1 MLTPSLLITAKPG
14 KPRKLS
20 ALLIAVINYHSTFSG
35 ALLVWDV
42 KDGHVKHEV
51 KLDRSE
57 MSQQITPKIMLP
69 SFGSII
75 TDFGHQLRIVRF
87 PLHDKN
93 E

>member
-1 MLTPSLLITAKPG
+1 MS
-14 KPRKLS
+14 
-20 ALLIAVINYHSTFSG
+20 
-35 ALLVWDV
+35 DV

-57 MSQQITPKIMLP
+57 MSQQITPKMLIP
-69 SFGSII
+69 SFGQII
-75 TDFGHQLRIVRF
+75 CDFGHELRVVRF

>member
-1 MLTPSLLITAKPG
+1 MPYFLIPPSTSP
-14 KPRKLS
+14 LS
-20 ALLIAVINYHSTFSG
+20 PPTIAFLG
-35 ALLVWDV
+35 ALLVSDV

-57 MSQQITPKIMLP
+57 MRQQITPKILLP
-69 SFGSII
+69 SFGQII
-75 TDFGHQLRIVRF
+75 CDFGHELRIVRF

>member
-1 MLTPSLLITAKPG
+1 MFALIT
-14 KPRKLS
+14 KLN
-20 ALLIAVINYHSTFSG
+20 LPG

-42 KDGHVKHEV
+42 KEGHVKHEV

-87 PLHDKN
+87 PLHDKSEWDGEAKKKKIFN
-93 E
+93 FI

>member
-1 MLTPSLLITAKPG
+1 MLFMF
-14 KPRKLS
+14 
-20 ALLIAVINYHSTFSG
+20 IAG

-87 PLHDKN
+87 PLHDKS

>member
-14 KPRKLS
+14 KLFE
-20 ALLIAVINYHSTFSG
+20 AFELIAVINYYSTLSG

>member
-14 KPRKLS
+14 LCIQDNNDDKKLICFFIFV
-20 ALLIAVINYHSTFSG
+20 LG
-35 ALLVWDV
+35 ALLVSDV

-57 MSQQITPKIMLP
+57 MSQQITPKILLP
-69 SFGSII
+69 SYGQII
-75 TDFGHQLRIVRF
+75 CDFGHELRIVRF

>member
-1 MLTPSLLITAKPG
+1 MYFH
-14 KPRKLS
+14 
-20 ALLIAVINYHSTFSG
+20 NHSRHTG

-51 KLDRSE
+51 KLDRSR
-57 MSQQITPKIMLP
+57 MGLQITPKIMLP

-75 TDFGHQLRIVRF
+75 ADFGNQLRIVKF
-87 PLHDKN
+87 PLHDKS